1 MKSNLA
7 YSFNIVPFYQPIEI
21 IRALTEG
28 YLPDTFI
35 PKGRYDDLLLYTVF
49 PIIMNMPMFR
59 EFSSKLTYQEGTAF
73 RKGDDVPVITTSY
86 NISRDE
92 ANAMMRDPDVFFRFL
107 TSMAEALEKRALP
120 FEEIFAVLLDAI
132 SASDYAMFHNMGSLH

>member
-7 YSFNIVPFYQPIEI
+7 YSFNVVPFYQPIEM
-21 IRALTEG
+21 IRALTDG
-28 YLPDTFI
+28 YLPETFI
-35 PKGRYDDLLLYTVF
+35 PKGRYDEMLLDTVF
-49 PIIMNMPMFR
+49 PIILNMPMFR
-59 EFSSKLTYQEGTAF
+59 EFASNLTYQEGTAF
-73 RKGDDVPVITTSY
+73 RKGDDVPVITTTY

>member
-35 PKGRYDDLLLYTVF
+35 PKGRYDDLLLDTVF
-49 PIIMNMPMFR
+49 PIVMNMPMFR
-59 EFSSKLTYQEGTAF
+59 EFSSNLTYQEGTAF